1 MTTVVAICKEVLK
14 RLSQMDYEKKGG
26 SSEERL
32 IFPMKIQADG
42 TKERD
47 RISEQELR
55 QLFIEEFKVKHR
67 NLYYSIE
74 TPTKNKYSFTNENNE
89 KKIADSVN
97 VGQSALV
104 DMCVFEKE
112 KKSYKRILNIEF
124 KHKNATEGNIS
135 KDILKLMYEEQNGA
149 FILLL
154 KNTNGGT
161 LNNLAEKRNGVV
173 DKMIASIQNHS
184 KKEKLWNG
192 KNKFIE
198 LVILS
203 LEKNEKKKGKPFIMY
218 RKINESDLYTLNSGK
233 DKWKK
238 EVLVSGEF
246 QSHRVGE

>member
-55 QLFIEEFKVKHR
+55 QLFIEEFKAKHED
-67 NLYYSIE
+67 LYYSIE

-89 KKIADSVN
+89 KKIADNVN

-124 KHKNATEGNIS
+124 KHKNATKDNIS
-135 KDILKLMYEEQNGA
+135 KDVLKLMHEEQSGA

-161 LNNLAEKRNGVV
+161 LNNLAETRFGVI
-173 DKMIASIQNHS
+173 DKLIDSLMFHQS
-184 KKEKLWNG
+184 KKVLWNG
-192 KNKFIE
+192 GDEKFIE
-198 LVILS
+198 LIILS
-203 LEKNEKKKGKPFIMY
+203 LEEKEKKTELPFIFY
-218 RKINESDLYTLNSGK
+218 RKISISDLDSLDNSIV
-233 DKWKK
+233 KWKR
-238 EVLVSGEF
+238 EVLVDGEF
-246 QSHRVGE
+246 NIMIR